1 MLGAECAIGQQR
13 KVGKPKRP
21 VVSAHDAS
29 KTPGL
34 KSRPSKKALP
44 GELLCGRAS
53 LILMEM
59 SIVPRGL

>member
-44 GELLCGRAS
+44 GELLERQSQLNPHGNVHRS
-53 LILMEM
+53 
-59 SIVPRGL
+59 